1 MKISV
6 VFKSSL
12 RRYVSEKNYTKE
24 LYLSEGT
31 TIREVLSELNI
42 IKGEVGLTIL
52 NSKIVE
58 QDTVLSDKDELE
70 IYPIFGGG

>member
-1 MKISV
+1 MKISI

-12 RRYVSEKNYTKE
+12 KRYVSEKNYTKE

-52 NSKIVE
+52 NSEIVE
-58 QDTVLSDKDELE
+58 QDTILMDKDELE